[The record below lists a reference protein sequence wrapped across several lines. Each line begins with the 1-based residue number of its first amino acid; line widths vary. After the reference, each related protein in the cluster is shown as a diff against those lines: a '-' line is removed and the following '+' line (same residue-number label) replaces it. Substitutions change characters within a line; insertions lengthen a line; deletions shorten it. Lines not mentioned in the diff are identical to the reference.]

1 MSSAV
6 PFQRMKLI
14 LIHGAPATGKL
25 TVARAL
31 AAHTGTPLVDNHAAI
46 DIARMVFGFAAPG
59 FWDLVHDLRVTT
71 LRAAA
76 RANVPWLITTAAY
89 SHPGDEALL
98 RDYDRAIERP
108 GGLIDPVFLHCAP
121 ETRMARVSS
130 PERARRGK
138 ISTPDGLSKY
148 LDQNNFAPIPRDN
161 CLRLS
166 TEQAEPEATAVTIAR
181 HFEMPV
187 VAVKT
192 GNDP

>member
-1 MSSAV
+1 
-6 PFQRMKLI
+6 MKLI